1 MFATKKCQI
10 VGQVKCLR
18 SYVILCNFKNW
29 ICEWKLHD
37 IGWNTEQFRSS
48 FQTSRCTGPCDNL
61 YLLLLSGLG
70 SLSIYWF
77 VLLPQGQSCFTRFK
91 IWKISLDTIHFQ
103 YSRLISWKADWIN
116 KRWTSQGKLGKQRLL
131 QSYLLLLCHERA
143 ILLCVIFMRCPRW
156 EVRLCSGVTTAW
168 NAVRTQ
174 GTADKATGSE
184 LNGIKFKILCVSCL
198 IVLSSFAGKTSK
210 QKKHKH

>member
-131 QSYLLLLCHERA
+131 TKLSAVIVSRACNITLCDFHE
-143 ILLCVIFMRCPRW
+143 
-156 EVRLCSGVTTAW
+156 
-168 NAVRTQ
+168 
-174 GTADKATGSE
+174 
-184 LNGIKFKILCVSCL
+184 VSPL
-198 IVLSSFAGKTSK
+198 GSSFMFGSDNCLERGSNARHCG
-210 QKKHKH
+210 